1 MTCVLCPNPSKGVG
15 EHVWPRWLIQ
25 EFHGEGPFTTE
36 KGGIAYT
43 KRDGVTPVTAI
54 ALPGVHVPMCESCNT
69 ELNRSI
75 EEPAKP
81 VIRRLL
87 PWSSTHA
94 WPAISTN
101 EAAALAR
108 WFLKIGLLAGHP
120 EAVHDNPHV
129 QRDEDFPRFERV
141 EPAWLDWMR
150 TGSAPPADFSVY
162 VAKRSVMG
170 EQPWEGETQR
180 IFLPTRVVVG
190 DRELRFATRSFGVR
204 GLDVTMVLHPGW
216 PILHP
221 LERPDEWQRFGRTLP
236 PSTSTNCPRCIP
248 GSSAS
253 PSDSAPAGCPRPDS
267 RRSHGSR
274 SASPPTSSPSSS
286 AIRPNG
292 HGSEGDHCYLQLVR
306 LRRADTTDDIDA
318 DFEISVIHGSHTFSL
333 TIESSGGATGS
344 GNVRNPEY
352 PLLLEEA
359 LRRLGSLDVELIDAF
374 VDSRRVAQ
382 LSTAERRIHVDG
394 QPFPI
399 RLTGVEDFGLL
410 RRGLTRPQ
418 GDIGSARSVGGG
430 NQRNEQRSPSGPRLP
445 RRDRSS

>member
-221 LERPDEWQRFGRTLP
+221 LEEAGRVAALWPNPAPVDFDKLPEVHPREFSFTVGLGTRRMSEAGFETL
-236 PSTSTNCPRCIP
+236 T
-248 GSSAS
+248 
-253 PSDSAPAGCPRPDS
+253 
-267 RRSHGSR
+267 
-274 SASPPTSSPSSS
+274 
-286 AIRPNG
+286 
-292 HGSEGDHCYLQLVR
+292 
-306 LRRADTTDDIDA
+306 RADA
-318 DFEISVIHGSHTFSL
+318 
-333 TIESSGGATGS
+333 
-344 GNVRNPEY
+344 
-352 PLLLEEA
+352 
-359 LRRLGSLDVELIDAF
+359 
-374 VDSRRVAQ
+374 
-382 LSTAERRIHVDG
+382 
-394 QPFPI
+394 PI
-399 RLTGVEDFGLL
+399 RLPISYRVPVMPAP
-410 RRGLTRPQ
+410 RARGGTRC
-418 GDIGSARSVGGG
+418 SWT
-430 NQRNEQRSPSGPRLP
+430 
-445 RRDRSS
+445 